1 MTQVHFDQELAV
13 LKHRVKQL
21 EDEPPRVRT
30 LEQEVGVI
38 KNTIDGLKN
47 DMAGA
52 REELHAVN
60 LRLAKTATSDDV
72 RAINRSVIKIMA
84 YGTATLSVL
93 GAIAT
98 LHRLGW
104 LPI

>member
-1 MTQVHFDQELAV
+1 MSQVHFDQELAV

-38 KNTIDGLKN
+38 KNTIDGLKV

-52 REELHAVN
+52 RDELHTIN
-60 LRLAKTATSDDV
+60 ERLSKTATSDDV
-72 RAINRSVIKIMA
+72 REVTRSVIKIMA
-84 YGTATLSVL
+84 FGTACLTLL
-93 GAIAT
+93 GVVAT